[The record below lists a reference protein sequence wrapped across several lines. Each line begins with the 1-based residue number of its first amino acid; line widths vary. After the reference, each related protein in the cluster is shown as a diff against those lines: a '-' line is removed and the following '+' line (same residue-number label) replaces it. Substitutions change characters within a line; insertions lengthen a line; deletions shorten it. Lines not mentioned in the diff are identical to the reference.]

1 MTIAGKKPLLT
12 LCLMVGVFY
21 QIMRKIEEKGESEE
35 EKEEDEQEKK
45 EEEEEGWE
53 EEGNTCERA
62 TRQTRQKLW
71 CLEKLNL

>member
-1 MTIAGKKPLLT
+1 
-12 LCLMVGVFY
+12 
-21 QIMRKIEEKGESEE
+21 MRKIEEKGESEE

-45 EEEEEGWE
+45 EEEKEGWE